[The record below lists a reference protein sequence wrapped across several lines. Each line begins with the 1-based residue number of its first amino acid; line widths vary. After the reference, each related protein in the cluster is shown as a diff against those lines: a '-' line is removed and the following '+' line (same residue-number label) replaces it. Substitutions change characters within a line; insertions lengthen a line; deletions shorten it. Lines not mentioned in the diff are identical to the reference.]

1 MKTYLADLKPG
12 ENVEDFFILK
22 SRVIRTANNGNKYA
36 DLILA
41 DKSGEMVTKIWDLN
55 KDVLPVIEGL
65 AEKDI
70 VKIRGVV
77 NEWNG
82 TKQLKALRIRK
93 RTEKDP
99 IDLED
104 FIKASPIPGK
114 EMYERVAAFA
124 QGLEDPDYRRI
135 ALKLLE
141 KYEAP
146 LLYFP
151 AATKNHHSEMG
162 GLLYHVLRMLQN
174 AEAMCGVYSILNP
187 DLLKCGVILHDI
199 AKLEE
204 IDADQYGMADRYTF
218 EGQMLGHIVQ
228 GIKIVDRVSEELE
241 MPQEKRILLEHMLL
255 SHHYEPEFG
264 SPKKPLFAEAE
275 ILHYLDIID
284 ARMYD
289 MENALKNVEAGDF
302 SEKIWTMD
310 NRKLYKPLES

>member
-1 MKTYLADLKPG
+1 M
-12 ENVEDFFILK
+12 
-22 SRVIRTANNGNKYA
+22 
-36 DLILA
+36 
-41 DKSGEMVTKIWDLN
+41 
-55 KDVLPVIEGL
+55 
-65 AEKDI
+65 
-70 VKIRGVV
+70 
-77 NEWNG
+77 
-82 TKQLKALRIRK
+82 
-93 RTEKDP
+93 
-99 IDLED
+99 
-104 FIKASPIPGK
+104 
-114 EMYERVAAFA
+114 AAFA

-135 ALKLLE
+135 SLKLLE

-289 MENALKNVEAGDF
+289 MENALKNVEAGEF